1 MASRSSAV
9 KKVSAAAPKKA
20 DVHAAAP
27 RRGTKSDPKTRAARE
42 RTVAAKPAKAQ
53 AAPTAAKPN
62 GASLSDAQLLE
73 LARAAVPKALR
84 EGGVVRRP
92 ARISLAMARAGDGQ
106 PSLDEEV
113 AAVVGAKLP
122 PAEAPTASVEFV
134 SETAL
139 GKRNTVVHV
148 RGNEVTRVI
157 TRAVR

>member
-20 DVHAAAP
+20 DPKAASP
-27 RRGTKSDPKTRAARE
+27 RRGTKLDSKTQAHPE
-42 RTVAAKPAKAQ
+42 RRVAAKPAKAL
-53 AAPTAAKPN
+53 APSAAKPN
-62 GASLSDAQLLE
+62 GTSLSDAQLLE

-84 EGGVVRRP
+84 DGGVVRRP
-92 ARISLAMARAGDGQ
+92 ARVSLAMARAGDGQ

-113 AAVVGAKLP
+113 ATLVGAKLP
-122 PAEAPTASVEFV
+122 PAEAPSASVEFV